1 MSRCIICVV
10 QGTVPQ
16 GAAQA
21 VSHVLRGQQHNNMPQ
36 ALPDT
41 IHNFHPESER
51 SQITKLV
58 QSNKAALRLSQ
69 KVKPMGQNLALNQ
82 QGTQAGRTKGNSR
95 LRRCSQGKGAEAS
108 ATAVWASTSFSPR
121 AITRAREWCACSKTA

>member
-10 QGTVPQ
+10 QGTVPH

-36 ALPDT
+36 APVLPDT

-51 SQITKLV
+51 SQITKLI

-69 KVKPMGQNLALNQ
+69 KVKPRGQNLAMNQ
-82 QGTQAGRTKGNSR
+82 QGTQAGSTKGNSR
-95 LRRCSQGKGAEAS
+95 LRRCSQGKGAEA
-108 ATAVWASTSFSPR
+108 VWASTSFSPR
-121 AITRAREWCACSKTA
+121 AITSAREWCPCSKTT